1 MIRPLAVSANRSE
14 RLARDNRNTAH
25 PRGQPETAAKAPEVA
40 VAPVDKTL
48 TKGLQ
53 LLEAMAEGEQSR
65 GISELALQLSLTKS
79 NVHRLLQ
86 TLSKCG
92 YVTRETGTDRYLLS
106 TKLWRISR
114 RGRPYDALRR
124 LARPVLRTL
133 VDDTGESV
141 LFCVIENDEMVP
153 IDQVETQSPVRVF
166 FSVGQP
172 FPIDRVIMEG
182 KALTALQLVALA
194 SRPQMEARAAARR
207 VQHQLGKSDASGDQ
221 VIATIQQVRRNGYSL
236 SCGEWVSG
244 ANAVAVPIAD
254 TAEKLSGALSCF
266 GPADRLPLAKLKKI
280 QKVLSRGA
288 QEIAKHL
295 DA

>member
-1 MIRPLAVSANRSE
+1 MWSSSAEPITPGSTVATSLVSWPWCSSTRYPSAKAQSRGSTALVSQKQGDGNRRWFLLYRKDDAMIRLLAVSANRSE

-25 PRGQPETAAKAPEVA
+25 PRGQPETPAKAPEVA
-40 VAPVDKTL
+40 AAPVDKTL

-106 TKLWRISR
+106 TKLWRVSR

-141 LFCVIENDEMVP
+141 LFCVIENDE
-153 IDQVETQSPVRVF
+153 
-166 FSVGQP
+166 
-172 FPIDRVIMEG
+172 
-182 KALTALQLVALA
+182 
-194 SRPQMEARAAARR
+194 
-207 VQHQLGKSDASGDQ
+207 
-221 VIATIQQVRRNGYSL
+221 
-236 SCGEWVSG
+236 
-244 ANAVAVPIAD
+244 
-254 TAEKLSGALSCF
+254 
-266 GPADRLPLAKLKKI
+266 
-280 QKVLSRGA
+280 
-288 QEIAKHL
+288 
-295 DA
+295 